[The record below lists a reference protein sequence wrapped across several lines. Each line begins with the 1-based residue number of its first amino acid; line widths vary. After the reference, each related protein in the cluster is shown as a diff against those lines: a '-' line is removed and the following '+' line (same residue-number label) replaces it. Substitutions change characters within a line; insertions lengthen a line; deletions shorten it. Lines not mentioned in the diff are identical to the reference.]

1 MTTATQRIVFITG
14 GASGIGRATV
24 ELLARAGDRVVAM
37 DRDEAALSLLA
48 QDMDARGLAVRCE
61 TVDVRDRVGLAR
73 VLDSEAR
80 VDVAIAV
87 AGRYRSHPFDEL
99 SDQDF
104 RETLDINLMGVF
116 ALAQEA
122 ARRMQAGGRIVV
134 VSSRGALGMQ
144 RAADYV
150 ASKAGVVGLV
160 RAMALDLRARQI
172 AVNSVA
178 PGFTDTPMTRSMP
191 SDLYAAAALEPSG
204 AAASPND
211 IAQAIAFFA
220 DANTRFITGQT
231 LLVDGGKSLG
241 GLGL

>member
-1 MTTATQRIVFITG
+1 MTAKRTVFLTG
-14 GASGIGRATV
+14 GASGIGRAAV
-24 ELLARAGDRVVAM
+24 ERLAGTGDRVVAM
-37 DRDEAALSLLA
+37 DRDAAALHALA
-48 QDMDARGLAVRCE
+48 QAMEARGLDVRVE
-61 TVDVRDRVGLAR
+61 TVDVRDRAAIAR
-73 VLDSEAR
+73 VLDSEPR
-80 VDVAIAV
+80 VDVAVAV
-87 AGRYRSHPFDEL
+87 AGVYRSRSFDEL

-104 RETLDINLMGVF
+104 RDTLDVNLLGVF

-122 ARRMQAGGRIVV
+122 SRRMQAGGRIVV
-134 VSSRGALGMQ
+134 VSSRGALGMY

-191 SDLYAAAALEPSG
+191 EDLYAASVALEPSG
-204 AAASPND
+204 AAASPHD

-220 DANTRFITGQT
+220 DPGTRFITGQT

-241 GLGL
+241 AVGL

>member
-1 MTTATQRIVFITG
+1 MNKRTVFLTG

-24 ELLARAGDRVVAM
+24 ERLATEGDRLVVM
-37 DRDEAALSLLA
+37 DRDTDALQSLENA
-48 QDMDARGLAVRCE
+48 MQERGLDVR
-61 TVDVRDRVGLAR
+61 THALDVRDRAAIAR

-104 RETLDINLMGVF
+104 RETVDINLFGVF
-116 ALAQEA
+116 IFAQEA
-122 ARRMQAGGRIVV
+122 ARRMNAGGRIVV
-134 VSSRGALGMQ
+134 VSSRGALGMN

-160 RAMALDLRARQI
+160 RAMAMDLRERQI

-191 SDLYAAAALEPSG
+191 KDLYAASVALEPSG
-204 AAASPND
+204 AAASPAD

-220 DANTRFITGQT
+220 DADTHFITGQT

-241 GLGL
+241 AIGL

>member
-1 MTTATQRIVFITG
+1 MMTNRTIFLTG

-24 ELLARAGDRVVAM
+24 QRLAQTGDRIVVM
-37 DRDEAALSLLA
+37 DRDANALATLA
-48 QDMDARGLAVRCE
+48 EQSSKLGLDVRVA
-61 TVDVRDRVGLAR
+61 TVDVCDRAAIVR
-73 VLDSEAR
+73 VLDSEPR
-80 VDVAIAV
+80 VDVAVAV
-87 AGRYRSHPFDEL
+87 AGRYRSHPFEELTDE
-99 SDQDF
+99 DF
-104 RETLDINLMGVF
+104 QATLDVNLLGVF

-122 ARRMQAGGRIVV
+122 ARRMRKGGRIVV
-134 VSSRGALGMQ
+134 VSSRGALGMN

-160 RAMALDLRARQI
+160 RAMAMDLRGRQI

-191 SDLYAAAALEPSG
+191 SDLYAASVALEPSG
-204 AAASPND
+204 AAASPDD

-241 GLGL
+241 AIGL